1 MIEQEKL
8 HETRYEKWK
17 KQKEA
22 RWNLH
27 PWEVAGKRKSFYIL
41 RISPTSMEINKAEGG
56 TLENQ
61 FEAVKIETILL
72 RRVSTVGNHRL
83 VPAGFG
89 I

>member
-1 MIEQEKL
+1 
-8 HETRYEKWK
+8 
-17 KQKEA
+17 
-22 RWNLH
+22 
-27 PWEVAGKRKSFYIL
+27 
-41 RISPTSMEINKAEGG
+41 MEINKAEGG